1 MKTMVFIDEED
12 PDAKE
17 QEMYIIKK
25 LGEGFQAVVYHVGLQ
40 GTNYA
45 LKLVRKI
52 YMR

>member
-40 GTNYA
+40 GTNYEEIFYPGS
-45 LKLVRKI
+45 RKK
-52 YMR
+52 